1 MGVEVF
7 PPELLLE
14 LVGVLVVGWLLD
26 EVGLLVLGVEF
37 EELLDVG
44 LEVLSPELLVGS
56 WVSGVG
62 SDVETSVEV
71 SEVELSPCDD

>member
-1 MGVEVF
+1 MGVVV
-7 PPELLLE
+7 LGWLLE

-56 WVSGVG
+56 WVSE
-62 SDVETSVEV
+62 VETSVEV

>member
-14 LVGVLVVGWLLD
+14 LVG
-26 EVGLLVLGVEF
+26 LLVLGVEF
-37 EELLDVG
+37 EELLVG
-44 LEVLSPELLVGS
+44 SLVGS

-62 SDVETSVEV
+62 SDVETSIEV